1 MYMIY
6 HRMYTAF
13 QQQNNTEQTG
23 TSTCIYSIMYT
34 KMMTAGD
41 VCEPEDFQVG
51 CADHSNENW

>member
-1 MYMIY
+1 
-6 HRMYTAF
+6 MYTAF